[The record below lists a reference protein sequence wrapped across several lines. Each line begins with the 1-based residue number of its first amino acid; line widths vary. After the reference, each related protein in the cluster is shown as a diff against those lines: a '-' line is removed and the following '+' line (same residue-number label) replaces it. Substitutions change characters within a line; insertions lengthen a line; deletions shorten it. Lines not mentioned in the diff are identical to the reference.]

1 VYEWSYWPQLR
12 GVPMLTAF
20 RSILGQP
27 ATLAIGTGLLAGA
40 VSAGA
45 VVGSG
50 ALSSPAR
57 IGYGVL
63 SCPVA
68 GAVVTHA
75 LSGTTVLVT
84 ARSADGSWLQL
95 YVGQPGAERGWLP
108 AGSVRLLESPAAL
121 PVVDCG
127 PSAPGASPAPPTP
140 APTATPVPSPTA
152 LAIDACAALD
162 QSTAEA
168 IAGTPLLP
176 ALVGA
181 VPSQACQYPGPPD
194 GPEALVSIFVG
205 DSAKGTYDTDRAL
218 NHHFR
223 EVAGIGDEAWLEDD
237 NVIFFRKGATWYVI
251 ELVRLNNPMDNDQR
265 LIDGARTVA
274 SRLPS

>member
-1 VYEWSYWPQLR
+1 
-12 GVPMLTAF
+12 M
-20 RSILGQP
+20 
-27 ATLAIGTGLLAGA
+27 
-40 VSAGA
+40 
-45 VVGSG
+45 
-50 ALSSPAR
+50 
-57 IGYGVL
+57 

-75 LSGTTVLVT
+75 VSGTTVLVT

-108 AGSVRLLESPAAL
+108 ASSVRLLESPAGL

-127 PSAPGASPAPPTP
+127 PSGAAVTPAPPTLS
-140 APTATPVPSPTA
+140 PTAPPPPSPTA
-152 LAIDACAALD
+152 VAIDACSALD
-162 QSTAEA
+162 QQTAEA

-176 ALVGA
+176 ALGGA
-181 VPSQACQYPGPPD
+181 GPSPACQYPGPPD
-194 GPEALVSIFVG
+194 GPEALVSLFTG

-223 EVAGIGDEAWLEDD
+223 AVAGIGDEAWLEDD
-237 NVIFFRKGATWYVI
+237 NIIFFRKGATWYVI
-251 ELVRLNNPMDNDQR
+251 ELVRLNNPRDNDQR

-274 SRLPS
+274 SRVP